1 MTSTGSRRGQRRR
14 PPRPRLR
21 RGLASARV
29 RAALGLGVVLSAFVT
44 GTFAYW
50 SDAVAVSGAKFTAGT
65 IDLRVNNLDTVTGY
79 TSLNIS
85 TMVPGN
91 SMAGVLT
98 IRNNGT
104 APLKYTAVTTATN
117 TDGKNL
123 RGSLVVKVTGA
134 ATATGSSP
142 AMTCGG
148 TALTG
153 SQTTLNGSL
162 LSTARM
168 LAAGASETLCVQI
181 TLDAAASTTLQGATT
196 DVVFTFNA
204 TSDLA

>member
-1 MTSTGSRRGQRRR
+1 M
-14 PPRPRLR
+14 
-21 RGLASARV
+21 
-29 RAALGLGVVLSAFVT
+29 VLSAFVT